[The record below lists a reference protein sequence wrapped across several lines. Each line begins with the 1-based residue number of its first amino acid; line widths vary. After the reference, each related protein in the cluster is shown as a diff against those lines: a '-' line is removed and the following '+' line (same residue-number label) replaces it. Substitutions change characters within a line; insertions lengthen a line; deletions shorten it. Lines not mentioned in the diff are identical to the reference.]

1 MKLLIKNG
9 RVVDPSQKLD
19 AICDVLTEDGK
30 IVKVGKNITA
40 SADEVYDATGK
51 VVAPGFI
58 DMHTHLREPG
68 LEAKESIRTGTMAAA
83 AGGIT
88 TIACMPNTKPAISTS
103 IVVSGIKERA
113 AKEGY
118 VNVEVIGSIS
128 KDEHGKELAE
138 MGDMLEKGAVAFS
151 DDGHY
156 VDSSRLLMNAAKY
169 MTSFDAPLISHSIE
183 SELNAA
189 PLISHSIE
197 SELNADGYMHEGAV
211 SAKMGVPGVPSVAE
225 DIAVARDVLVAGYTG
240 AHIHIAHVASKG
252 AVDIIRQAK
261 AKGYPVTAE
270 VTVHHLTLTDEAC
283 LGYSTATRVSPPL
296 RSQDHVDAMRAALL
310 DGTVDMIVTDHAP
323 HAPEEKDV
331 EFRKAPNGFC
341 GLETSVGVVL
351 TELYH
356 KNVLTLEQIIEKMS
370 CRPAEIF
377 KLKGGRLTEGAP
389 ADITI
394 LDLDKEWTV
403 DSEKFYTIGKVTPFE
418 GKKCKGK
425 AVATIVAGHIVMR
438 DGTVCEK

>member
-1 MKLLIKNG
+1 MKLLIKHG
-9 RVVDPSQKLD
+9 RIVDPSQHLD
-19 AICDVLTEDGK
+19 QVMDLLLEDGK
-30 IVKVGKNITA
+30 VAKLAEQITDP
-40 SADEVYDATGK
+40 ADRIYDATGK

-58 DMHTHLREPG
+58 DMHTHMREPG

-88 TIACMPNTKPAISTS
+88 TIACMPNTKPAVSTS
-103 IVVSGIKERA
+103 IVVTGIKARA
-113 AKEGY
+113 AEEGY
-118 VNVEVIGSIS
+118 ANVEVIGSIS
-128 KDEHGKELAE
+128 KDQKGTELAE

-156 VDSSRLLMNAAKY
+156 VGSSRLLLNAARY
-169 MTSFDAPLISHSIE
+169 MTNFG
-183 SELNAA
+183 A

-211 SAKMGVPGVPSVAE
+211 SAKIGVPGIPSVAE
-225 DIAVARDVLVAGYTG
+225 DIAVARDTLIAGYTG

-252 AVDIIRQAK
+252 AVEIIREAK

-283 LGYSTATRVSPPL
+283 AGYSTATRVSPPL
-296 RSQDHVDAMRAALL
+296 RSRDHVEGMRAGLK
-310 DGTVDMIVTDHAP
+310 DGTIDIIVTDHAP

-356 KNVLTLEQIIEKMS
+356 TGFLTINEIVDKMS
-370 CRPAEIF
+370 CKPAEIF
-377 KLKGGRLTEGAP
+377 HLKGGKLTVGAP
-389 ADITI
+389 ADVTI
-394 LDLDKEWTV
+394 LDLEKEWTV
-403 DSEKFYTIGKVTPFE
+403 DNTKFYTTGKVSPFN

-425 AVATIVAGHIVMR
+425 AAAAILAGKLVMQ
-438 DGTVCEK
+438 DGVVIER

>member
-19 AICDVLTEDGK
+19 EICDVLVADGK
-30 IVKVGKNITA
+30 IAKVAKNITDK
-40 SADEVYDATGK
+40 ADETYDATGK

-128 KDEHGKELAE
+128 KDEEGKELAE

-156 VDSSRLLMNAAKY
+156 VYSSRLLMNAAKY

-183 SELNAA
+183 SELNA
-189 PLISHSIE
+189 
-197 SELNADGYMHEGAV
+197 DGYMHEGAV
-211 SAKMGVPGVPSVAE
+211 SAKIGVPGVPSVAE

-252 AVDIIRQAK
+252 AADIIRQAK

-310 DGTVDMIVTDHAP
+310 DGTIDIIVTDHAP
-323 HAPEEKDV
+323 HAPEEKDL

-341 GLETSVGVVL
+341 GLETAVGVVL

-356 KNVLTLEQIIEKMS
+356 KNVLTLEQVVDKMS
-370 CRPAEIF
+370 CSPARIF
-377 KLKGGRLTEGAP
+377 NLKAGTLKAGAP

-403 DSEKFYTIGKVTPFE
+403 DSKKFYTVGKVTPFE
-418 GKKCKGK
+418 GKQCKGK
-425 AVATIVAGHIVMR
+425 AVATVVAGKFVMK
-438 DGTVCEK
+438 DGAVCEK

>member
-19 AICDVLTEDGK
+19 EICDK
-30 IVKVGKNITA
+30 IAKVEKNITDK
-40 SADEVYDATGK
+40 ADETYDAAGK

-128 KDEHGKELAE
+128 KDEEGRELAE

-156 VDSSRLLMNAAKY
+156 VYSSRLLMNA
-169 MTSFDAPLISHSIE
+169 
-183 SELNAA
+183 
-189 PLISHSIE
+189 HSIE

-211 SAKMGVPGVPSVAE
+211 SAKIGVPGVPSVAE

-252 AVDIIRQAK
+252 AADIIRQAK

-283 LGYSTATRVSPPL
+283 MGYSTATRVSPPL

-310 DGTVDMIVTDHAP
+310 DGTIDMIVTDHAP

-341 GLETSVGVVL
+341 GLETAVGVVL
-351 TELYH
+351 TDLYH
-356 KNVLTLEQIIEKMS
+356 KNVLTLEQVVDKMS
-370 CRPAEIF
+370 CSPARIF
-377 KLKGGRLTEGAP
+377 NLKGGTLKAGSP

-394 LDLDKEWTV
+394 LDLDKVWTV
-403 DSEKFYTIGKVTPFE
+403 DSKKFYTVGKVTPFE
-418 GKKCKGK
+418 GKQCKGK
-425 AVATIVAGHIVMR
+425 AVATVVAGKFVMK
-438 DGTVCEK
+438 DGAVCEK